1 MSLVIGV
8 IPKFLWG
15 FLREFL
21 FWDISL
27 TDVVKCEKQFFVRI
41 EIL

>member
-1 MSLVIGV
+1 MSVVIGM
-8 IPKFLWG
+8 ISKFLWG

-27 TDVVKCEKQFFVRI
+27 TDVVKFGKQFFVRTG
-41 EIL
+41 IL